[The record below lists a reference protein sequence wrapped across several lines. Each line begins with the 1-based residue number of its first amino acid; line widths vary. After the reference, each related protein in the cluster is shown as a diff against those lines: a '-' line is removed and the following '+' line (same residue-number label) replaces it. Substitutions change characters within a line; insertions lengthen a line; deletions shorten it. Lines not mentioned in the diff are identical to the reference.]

1 MKKFHQLKVFSV
13 ILLLS
18 VGLWRCYDE
27 PLEEYS
33 PQTRQG
39 QLTVQEAHSLFMEYA
54 SNLTLSRSIT
64 PGASRIPLNPG
75 IITPAWE
82 EATLSTTNVNSYVN
96 VPIQTTNA
104 FAVKSPRNDT
114 WVDVIQ
120 KLVVVQ
126 DDGSHRRNVYLLS
139 IIPEKEFARKSPAE
153 IMRQCDGGNMPDD
166 FSGLIVYT
174 KPQGGIPV
182 YAGSFQDGKLSREI
196 FLFNKT
202 RSFQENLTVL
212 NNILKGYTIRSTTNV
227 PMSRSFSEGGW
238 TGGGSTGGGSTG
250 GGNTGGS
257 GYGGGGDDWQFHTE
271 GDPFTRD
278 GYTCWNSSDGN
289 GNSYI
294 VADTDGDGKPDTIID
309 NDTDVN
315 PGGGETGGNTGGIG
329 GNTGG
334 TGGNTGESGGDV
346 NPGGG
351 GYGGGSG
358 GGTSP
363 TTVSPTGE
371 LSKKIFSKDSRL
383 TKEQW
388 HQVEEAL
395 KNINQDCMGGKL
407 IGELLTKEQIKLIQ
421 RADPNFNAKYNPST
435 NILSVKDFF
444 SQNLETTLLHELF
457 HSTQP
462 YDHAARL
469 NREIEV
475 QVMLAKYQ
483 QRNGKKYTSN
493 TLAKFV
499 TTIGVHNC
507 VTDKGNITNSLQH
520 EQRYEEVVDLIKT
533 TPNSMYHSYLDI
545 PSERNYRTLKKLSI
559 DC

>member
-238 TGGGSTGGGSTG
+238 TGGGSTGGG
-250 GGNTGGS
+250 NTGGS
-257 GYGGGGDDWQFHTE
+257 GSGGGGDDWQFHTE

-351 GYGGGSG
+351 GHG
-358 GGTSP
+358 GGTPPRDSEK
-363 TTVSPTGE
+363 TSKVDTATINSAVKKAVAKILEDYDEVSAHCNHGVQNAFNEIYSTHELDNKRANDIVEYWEKHPDKWESITMADAQKLANEGWFVVAGWKNEPGKSGHVVVIVPGTEKNGWGGKVPNAMDTGQNMRTISQP
-371 LSKKIFSKDSRL
+371 LSYSFSKSKKANVKF
-383 TKEQW
+383 
-388 HQVEEAL
+388 
-395 KNINQDCMGGKL
+395 
-407 IGELLTKEQIKLIQ
+407 
-421 RADPNFNAKYNPST
+421 FKY
-435 NILSVKDFF
+435 K
-444 SQNLETTLLHELF
+444 
-457 HSTQP
+457 
-462 YDHAARL
+462 
-469 NREIEV
+469 
-475 QVMLAKYQ
+475 
-483 QRNGKKYTSN
+483 
-493 TLAKFV
+493 
-499 TTIGVHNC
+499 
-507 VTDKGNITNSLQH
+507 
-520 EQRYEEVVDLIKT
+520 
-533 TPNSMYHSYLDI
+533 
-545 PSERNYRTLKKLSI
+545 
-559 DC
+559 